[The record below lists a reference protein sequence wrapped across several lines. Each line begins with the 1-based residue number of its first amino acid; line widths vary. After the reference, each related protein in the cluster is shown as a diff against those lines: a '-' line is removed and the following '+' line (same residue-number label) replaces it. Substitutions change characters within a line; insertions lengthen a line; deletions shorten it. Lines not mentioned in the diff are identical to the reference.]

1 MKAVLKPSV
10 LRGRLAAVP
19 SKSDAHRLLV
29 CAALADRP
37 CELRL
42 PFGSADIEATVRC
55 LRALGAA
62 FDRSGEAL
70 FVTPM
75 GRPAPNALLPC
86 GESGSTLRFLLP
98 VAAALGS
105 SARFTGEGRLPERP
119 LGELL
124 ICLRAHGAVF
134 DREKLPLAVSGALSG
149 GEYTLPGDISSQY
162 VTGLLL
168 ALPLLAR
175 DSRIRLDS
183 PLQSAG
189 YVEMTLSALA
199 RFSVSVIRRADGF
212 FIPGGQ
218 RFRAPK
224 GAVVVE
230 GDWSNAAFFLA
241 AGALGAAVT
250 VTGLNPDSRQGDKI
264 VTDLLIKFGARVRR
278 EGDAVTVSPGRLRGQ
293 TIDLG
298 DIPDLLPPLAVVAA
312 AAGGETRFLNAA
324 RLRLKESDRLSA
336 VAEMLR
342 ALGAEA
348 EEGPDFLTVHGGKR
362 LRGGTADS
370 RGDHRIAMAA
380 ALAAVLSDG
389 DIVLEN
395 PAAVMKSYPNFFSDY
410 QRMGGICHVF

>member
-10 LRGRLAAVP
+10 LRGRLKAVP
-19 SKSDAHRLLV
+19 SKSEAHRLLV

-37 CELRL
+37 CALRL
-42 PFGSADIEATVRC
+42 PSGPADIEATVRC

-62 FDRSGEAL
+62 FDRAGDTL
-70 FVTPM
+70 RVTPTW
-75 GRPAPNALLPC
+75 RPVSNALLPC

-98 VAAALGS
+98 VAAALGAP
-105 SARFTGEGRLPERP
+105 ARFTGEGRLPERP

-124 ICLRAHGAVF
+124 DCLRARGAVF

-149 GEYTLPGDISSQY
+149 GEFTLPGNVSSQY

-168 ALPLLAR
+168 ALPLLSE
-175 DSRIRLDS
+175 DSRIRLRS
-183 PLQSAG
+183 PLQSSG

-199 RFSVSVIRRADGF
+199 RFSVSVIRQTDGF

-218 RFRAPK
+218 RFRAPE
-224 GAVVVE
+224 GTVEVE

-241 AGALGAAVT
+241 AGALGGAVT
-250 VTGLNPDSRQGDKI
+250 VTGLNPDSRQGDRVI
-264 VTDLLIKFGARVRR
+264 ADLLERFGARVRR

-312 AAGGETRFLNAA
+312 AADGETRFLNAA

-336 VAEMLR
+336 AAELLR

-348 EEGPDFLTVHGGKR
+348 EEGPDFLTVRGGKR
-362 LRGGTADS
+362 LRGGAADS
-370 RGDHRIAMAA
+370 RGDHRLAMAA

-395 PAAVMKSYPNFFSDY
+395 PAAVVKSYPDFFSDY